1 MPYGLTPQLVVA
13 TLVIFALGVVIS
25 SRVISLPASIVVSG
39 AKVLLPM
46 LYFAFV
52 FDGSWTFLDDWGYFD
67 HGRVLVQS
75 GYNPVSFLF
84 HTDSLLTLFILVGG
98 NHVLYDWY
106 NFLTQWLFGGFYF
119 APVFLNVGL
128 TFGIAW
134 MGYRIALSSKSPRQ
148 YAQGLFVFLLL
159 QWELLAWSSLV
170 NLKDTLVLFL
180 TVALVYAGMQFIE
193 TRRKRYI
200 VGVAVLVILFYWIR
214 FYVPLILLLSAFAY
228 LLPSAP
234 LRIKLWSTVL
244 IGGLVAGYGAYAGW
258 DQLLAAAGTLTL
270 GSRIV
275 LGTVKMA
282 LSPQPWSIDPN
293 YSFLLLPALLHW
305 ILFVPTVIGCVMLWQ
320 DVPRA
325 RVLIVYLLTALVVY
339 GAGLDELQ
347 GPRHRVQLIFMYA
360 WAQFHF
366 LWYLLPRTVSNPSPA
381 RYAGPQ
387 LEHLPGRAG
396 S

>member
-1 MPYGLTPQLVVA
+1 MPYGVTTQLVVV
-13 TLVIFALGVVIS
+13 TLVVFVVGVVIS
-25 SRVISLPASIVVSG
+25 SRVVSLPTSIVVSG
-39 AKVLLPM
+39 TKALLPM

-67 HGRVLVQS
+67 HGQVLMQS
-75 GYNPVSFLF
+75 GYNPLSFLF
-84 HTDSLLTLFILVGG
+84 HADSLLTLFVLVGG
-98 NHVLYDWY
+98 HHLLYDWY

-128 TFGIAW
+128 TFGIAY
-134 MGYRIALSSKSPRQ
+134 MGYRMALLSQCARQ

-159 QWELLAWSSLV
+159 QWELLAWSSFV

-180 TVALVYAGMQFIE
+180 TVALVYAGMRFIE
-193 TRRKRYI
+193 TRRKRYVVSI
-200 VGVAVLVILFYWIR
+200 AALVFFFYWIR
-214 FYVPLILLLSAFAY
+214 FYVPLILLLSTFAY

-234 LRIKLWSTVL
+234 IRIKFWSTIL
-244 IGGLVAGYGAYAGW
+244 IGGIVAAYGSYAGW
-258 DQLLAAAGTLTL
+258 SELWGAVGTLSI

-275 LGTVKMA
+275 LGTAKMA

-293 YSFLLLPALLHW
+293 YSFLLLPSLLHW
-305 ILFVPTVIGCVMLWQ
+305 VLFVPTVIGCIMLWH

-347 GPRHRVQLIFMYA
+347 GPRHRVQLIFIYA

-366 LWYLLPRTVSNPSPA
+366 LWYLLPRTVSNLSLVSYPA
-381 RYAGPQ
+381 SQ
-387 LEHLPGRAG
+387 LDHLSGRTG
-396 S
+396 G